1 MEILFEDISKIQCHF
16 LARSSFYEFLMRI
29 LQSRFNPR
37 IADVIPPC
45 RYICQEVR
53 RGCEPLLRLMG
64 YSWPDEVEC
73 ERFPTQAPCLNGTGL
88 LFPSSTTTST
98 TTTQTTRTT
107 TQTPRTTT
115 QTPRTTTSTTSSTT
129 TVDIGKYYHTRSSK
143 LFNRFSLDCCSEV
156 GITWTFNFQHL

>member
-1 MEILFEDISKIQCHF
+1 M
-16 LARSSFYEFLMRI
+16 YENI
-29 LQSRFNPR
+29 LQSRFDPR

-88 LFPSSTTTST
+88 LFPSSTTSST
-98 TTTQTTRTT
+98 TTTQTPRTT
-107 TQTPRTTT
+107 TQRTTQAPRTTT

-129 TVDIGKYYHTRSSK
+129 TTADIGKYHHTRSRQ
-143 LFNRFSLDCCSEV
+143 LFNRFSPDCYSEV
-156 GITWTFNFQHL
+156 GIIRIHVVNFQHPFQTYI